1 LQKALHFSA
10 EIAILGS
17 HGLARSLRPP
27 PAQEGQPLGSR
38 RAQHAGSIGIVVS
51 VCLLTLPPAQLVL
64 DSSLHARLGVL
75 AAGLRTEVVLCL
87 TGSTDGQTTVA
98 TGFLMPEP
106 KASSAEQATFGS
118 CPATSVAIWHNHPL
132 EGLGGGDPNANPR
145 DLCALSEIDIRTAAQ
160 TAVPFTV
167 IAVDAHTWCWWTHD
181 QVRKLAAQ
189 HALRGDPIPGQ
200 IESLTPAGTPPYT
213 AVTH

>member
-1 LQKALHFSA
+1 M
-10 EIAILGS
+10 
-17 HGLARSLRPP
+17 
-27 PAQEGQPLGSR
+27 GSR

-51 VCLLTLPPAQLVL
+51 VCLLTLPVPKLVL

-87 TGSTDGQTTVA
+87 TGSSDGPTTVA

-132 EGLGGGDPNANPR
+132 EALREGGDPNANPR
-145 DLCALSEIDIRTAAQ
+145 DLCALSETDIRTAAQ
-160 TAVPFTV
+160 TAVPFVV
-167 IAVDAHTWCWWTHD
+167 IAVDANTWCWWSHD
-181 QVRKLAAQ
+181 QIHKLDAQ
-189 HALRGDPIPGQ
+189 HVLRGDPVSGQ
-200 IESLTPAGTPPYT
+200 IQSLTPAGTPPYT